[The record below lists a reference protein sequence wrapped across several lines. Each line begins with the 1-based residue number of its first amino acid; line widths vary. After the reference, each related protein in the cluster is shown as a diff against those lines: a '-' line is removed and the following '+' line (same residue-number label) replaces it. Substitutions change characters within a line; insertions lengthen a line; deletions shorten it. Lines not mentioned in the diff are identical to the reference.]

1 MTNLEETS
9 RPAASL
15 GVAER
20 WLPALLVL
28 FVGSGCAAL
37 IYEFVWFQLLKL
49 SNG

>member
-15 GVAER
+15 GASER

-28 FVGSGCAAL
+28 FVGSGCAAR
-37 IYEFVWFQLLKL
+37 IYEFVWF
-49 SNG
+49 